1 MPSHSHDDPESLN
14 DQGVAL
20 REAGDLEG
28 AAMAYRR
35 AIELAPHLPA
45 AHYNLGLLYK
55 YQGRWPDSLAYNQRA
70 AELAPGDQA
79 SWWNLGIA
87 ATALDNWSEARRAW
101 AACGLEPPPGDGPPE
116 YRFGMTPIRL
126 DPDGDA
132 EVVWAK
138 RIDPARARILSVPL
152 PTSARNY
159 GDVVLHDGTPNG
171 YRIVRD
177 KQYPVFDALMVL
189 ELSPFRKYIIE
200 LATADSTCI
209 DALMDVASE
218 LGGAAEDWG
227 QSTNILCAEC
237 SRGTPHHH
245 DDVQGTPVH
254 PHCGLAATNDT
265 HAERIIRE
273 WLEREP
279 GADLVRWYDAA

>member
-1 MPSHSHDDPESLN
+1 MSDATEAEAERLVG
-14 DQGVAL
+14 QGIAL

-35 AIELAPHLPA
+35 AIEFAPDWSAP
-45 AHYNLGLLYK
+45 HYNLGLLYK

-70 AELAPGDQA
+70 AELAPDDQA

-87 ATALDNWSEARRAW
+87 ATALGNWAEARRAW
-101 AACGLEPPPGDGPPE
+101 AACGMEPPPGDGPPE
-116 YRFGMTPIRL
+116 YRFGKTPIRL

-132 EVVWAK
+132 EVVWAT
-138 RIDPARARILSVPL
+138 RLDPARARILSVPL
-152 PTSARNY
+152 PISSRNY
-159 GDVVLHDGTPNG
+159 GDVVLHDGAPNG
-171 YRIVRD
+171 YRVVHD

-189 ELSPFRKYIIE
+189 EPSPFRKYVIE
-200 LATADSTCI
+200 LATADSSCI
-209 DALMDVASE
+209 DALIDVAGE
-218 LGGAAEDWG
+218 LGGAVEDWG
-227 QSTNILCAEC
+227 RSTNILCAEC
-237 SRGTPHHH
+237 SRGIPHHH
-245 DDVQGTPVH
+245 DDAPGTPAH

-273 WLEREP
+273 WLERKP